1 MRDDIYKVE
10 GDIVISGESK
20 ELMNLFV
27 LQLLD
32 KCGIRKT
39 EEIKLAGKKLSVV
52 SLPRSDEK
60 GIVRFDYS
68 IFERQKR
75 EIAEYDTNTCLLT
88 TPDRGYQEFGVV
100 MNMIMVLQVLFS
112 DSECRLMKEDKEC
125 PVYGYLRGSLPQIIL
140 KNRIFKA
147 RERSWN
153 PEHLLYK
160 RFLRENEDEFLEFWD
175 TDDLVFS
182 DQLAAEITEW
192 TDWFKANDDIKPLQ
206 MEEFLAEIISDM
218 YADLEC
224 RLVDKAF
231 VTEFLEHRDDKN
243 YQKALWMLRSYIDE
257 DLVYFPELTRRQ
269 AVDWML
275 KENRN
280 RYDRIVLSAL
290 QSLLVNHKKRKEL
303 FGF

>member
-1 MRDDIYKVE
+1 MWDDIYRVE
-10 GDIVISGESK
+10 GDIVIQGESK

-39 EEIKLAGKKLSVV
+39 EEIELAGKKLSVV
-52 SLPRSDEK
+52 SLPRPDEE
-60 GIVRFDYS
+60 GIIRFDYS
-68 IFERQKR
+68 IFERQKK
-75 EIAEYDTNTCLLT
+75 ETAEYDMNTCLLT

-100 MNMIMVLQVLFS
+100 MNIITVLQVLLS
-112 DSECRLMKEDKEC
+112 DSECRFMKEDKEC
-125 PVYGYLRGSLPQIIL
+125 PMYGYLRMGLPQIIL
-140 KNRIFKA
+140 QNRHFKA
-147 RERSWN
+147 KERSRN
-153 PEHLLYK
+153 PEDLLYK
-160 RFLRENEDEFLEFWD
+160 CFWRDNEDEFLEFWD
-175 TDDLVFS
+175 TDDLVLS
-182 DQLAAEITEW
+182 DQLAAEITKW
-192 TDWFKANDDIKPLQ
+192 TDRFKENDDIKPLQ
-206 MEEFLAEIISDM
+206 MEEFLAEIIIDM

-231 VTEFLEHRDDKN
+231 VTEFLEHKDDKN
-243 YQKALWMLRSYIDE
+243 YQRALWMLRSYIDE

-280 RYDRIVLSAL
+280 SYDRIVLSAL